1 MKDSRTRHIDYA
13 STAGTFYETM
23 NEIKKDVEP
32 TESQKRYFRHLCARA
47 NDAGLETGVGF
58 GLADKAS
65 YCRAIDIL
73 KKRLV
78 DAGAMDPCNYSRS
91 IKPGGPALV
100 DRPRVSPIFTRKPY
114 S

>member
-1 MKDSRTRHIDYA
+1 MKDSRTRHIDYS
-13 STAGTFYETM
+13 STAGTLGETM
-23 NEIKKDVEP
+23 NEIKP

-58 GLADKAS
+58 GLADRAS

>member
-1 MKDSRTRHIDYA
+1 MKDRRTRHIDYS
-13 STAGTFYETM
+13 STAGTICETV
-23 NEIKKDVEP
+23 NEIKP

-73 KKRLV
+73 KRRLV